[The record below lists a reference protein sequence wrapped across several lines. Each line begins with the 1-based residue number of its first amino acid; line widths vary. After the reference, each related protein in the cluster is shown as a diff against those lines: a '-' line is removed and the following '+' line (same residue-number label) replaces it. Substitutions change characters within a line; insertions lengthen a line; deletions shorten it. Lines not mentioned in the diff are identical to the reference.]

1 MSITVGIIGAT
12 GYVGSKIFQEA
23 IFRNLNVIAITNSTP
38 INISKN
44 NVKYIKADFMNI
56 NELIN
61 VLKNV
66 DVVIYASAP
75 PKSFNLQQ
83 AVEFQQKAIPN
94 IIEASLK
101 VNAKRIIAI
110 GGSGTLETNGIRNMD
125 APGFPEAFV
134 IPSKA
139 TEIVRNL
146 LINENK
152 ISTTIFCP
160 SLNLFEGSRT
170 GNYRINDNNL
180 FIFLSFYLFIF
191 FIFCQIKISYI

>member
-1 MSITVGIIGAT
+1 
-12 GYVGSKIFQEA
+12 
-23 IFRNLNVIAITNSTP
+23 
-38 INISKN
+38 
-44 NVKYIKADFMNI
+44 
-56 NELIN
+56 
-61 VLKNV
+61 
-66 DVVIYASAP
+66 
-75 PKSFNLQQ
+75 
-83 AVEFQQKAIPN
+83 
-94 IIEASLK
+94 
-101 VNAKRIIAI
+101 
-110 GGSGTLETNGIRNMD
+110 MD

-152 ISTTIFCP
+152 ISTTILCP

-191 FIFCQIKISYI
+191 LSFYLFYILSN